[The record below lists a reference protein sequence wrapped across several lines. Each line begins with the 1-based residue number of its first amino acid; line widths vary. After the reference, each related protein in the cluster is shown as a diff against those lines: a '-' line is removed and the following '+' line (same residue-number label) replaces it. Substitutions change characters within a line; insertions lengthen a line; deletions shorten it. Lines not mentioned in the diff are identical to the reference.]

1 MQLQM
6 LEGLEGFTLAPL
18 TRVLGWKLEEV
29 EILIAKVRTDLRTS
43 RIHAQADL

>member
-18 TRVLGWKLEEV
+18 TRVHGWSMEEC
-29 EILIAKVRTDLRTS
+29 EILLAKVQREIRNP
-43 RIHAQADL
+43 RVHAQADL

>member
-18 TRVLGWKLEEV
+18 TRVHGWTLEEV
-29 EILIAKVRTDLRTS
+29 EILVAKVRTDLRTP
-43 RIHAQADL
+43 RIHGQADL